1 MKYGNIIRGNWYSAF
16 VFNFPGSIKM
26 GENRM
31 YVIIEMQRRI
41 RNNRI
46 GIPWNA
52 TPNPQ
57 LFPLMSSCCRKADPF
72 QGPKLGS
79 CLTIGNELSEETHML
94 TKQDTL
100 LGKGIRVES
109 SRVREPRRTALL
121 RSSQSQ
127 VLWGW
132 DYFSGSLWPII
143 LIQSLSWWRTH
154 RSAKMDASERDSGK
168 WTDTRCLLPTFP
180 DLFWF
185 VVAY

>member
-1 MKYGNIIRGNWYSAF
+1 
-16 VFNFPGSIKM
+16 
-26 GENRM
+26 
-31 YVIIEMQRRI
+31 
-41 RNNRI
+41 
-46 GIPWNA
+46 
-52 TPNPQ
+52 
-57 LFPLMSSCCRKADPF
+57 
-72 QGPKLGS
+72 
-79 CLTIGNELSEETHML
+79 ML
-94 TKQDTL
+94 TKQEIL
-100 LGKGIRVES
+100 LGKGTWVES

-154 RSAKMDASERDSGK
+154 RSPKMDASERDSGN

>member
-1 MKYGNIIRGNWYSAF
+1 
-16 VFNFPGSIKM
+16 
-26 GENRM
+26 
-31 YVIIEMQRRI
+31 
-41 RNNRI
+41 
-46 GIPWNA
+46 
-52 TPNPQ
+52 
-57 LFPLMSSCCRKADPF
+57 
-72 QGPKLGS
+72 
-79 CLTIGNELSEETHML
+79 ML

-168 WTDTRCLLPTFP
+168 WTDTRCLLSTFP
-180 DLFWF
+180 ELFRL